1 MKPVCSVQSTAV
13 PPVKAP
19 LTVFAATDTTE
30 PTQILSRCLAQV
42 RIELML
48 LYMNLNLHFTQTH
61 AHRKSLWFKIW
72 TFWHI
77 YISHPQ
83 ADELWDQRTVVVYV
97 TPNRETLSEPSLT
110 RTRRWHAHSVA
121 VHRSDPTH
129 KARLPLLNITQP
141 VLQAGPEVTGPG
153 RVALWRGRPGE
164 WAQARLS
171 LVMPMKLFEFEFE
184 FEADTEVERKR
195 VGRIDQRK
203 GERWGVGVKREGKTR
218 RKEWRRR
225 VSLRERE
232 RGCVYLRKL
241 ENRCTECG
249 LTKTKRGWA
258 RKKKAPFNVLVV
270 FFPHSASL
278 PVERKRG
285 GKRFDGL
292 QQRRFA

>member
-1 MKPVCSVQSTAV
+1 MTLRSWCCQTINIFWIWILIRILLCLSACASGSFK
-13 PPVKAP
+13 
-19 LTVFAATDTTE
+19 
-30 PTQILSRCLAQV
+30 PTQGDEACMQCPINSRTTSEGAINCVCRNGYYRTDSDPLQMPCTSMYRTDV
-42 RIELML
+42 VIWTLTCTS
-48 LYMNLNLHFTQTH
+48 HTH
-61 AHRKSLWFKIW
+61 THRKSLWIQIW

-77 YISHPQ
+77 HISHPQ
-83 ADELWDQRTVVVYV
+83 ADELRDQRTVVVCV

-121 VHRSDPTH
+121 VHRSDPAH

-195 VGRIDQRK
+195 ERKRVGRIDQRK

-218 RKEWRRR
+218 RKEWRRER
-225 VSLRERE
+225 EFERERE
-232 RGCVYLRKL
+232 GLRVS
-241 ENRCTECG
+241 E
-249 LTKTKRGWA
+249 
-258 RKKKAPFNVLVV
+258 KAGE
-270 FFPHSASL
+270 
-278 PVERKRG
+278 PVHRVWSN
-285 GKRFDGL
+285 
-292 QQRRFA
+292 